1 MKQGLNRK
9 ELKMK
14 GKMFISAMVVLMA
27 GILVF
32 GGCESDAQTGALLGS
47 LAGAGI
53 GQLAGG
59 DTESTLIGAGVG
71 GVTGYIIG
79 SEKDKQQARAEVGKL
94 RQEMSVV
101 PVNIRNSN
109 NSISQVL
116 MKKDGIG
123 YRGPNGE
130 FYDHLPTEAKLKPIY
145 GF

>member
-123 YRGPNGE
+123 
-130 FYDHLPTEAKLKPIY
+130 
-145 GF
+145 